1 MTTFT
6 ASDLAVKIIHEQEAI
21 IGPLAWNVARHVSG
35 MTVKS
40 KDYVTIPKSGS
51 VVLASLVKKY
61 EGLFGPASREVCRD
75 AVQSMLPRASAG
87 DVPEILK

>member
-40 KDYVTIPKSGS
+40 KDSITMIKSGS

-75 AVQSMLPRASAG
+75 AVRSMLPRASDS

>member
-1 MTTFT
+1 MATLT

-40 KDYVTIPKSGS
+40 KDHITMIKSGS
-51 VVLASLVKKY
+51 VVLTSLVKKY

-75 AVQSMLPRASAG
+75 AVRSMITKVPAA

>member
-21 IGPLAWNVARHVSG
+21 IGPLAWNVARHISG

-40 KDYVTIPKSGS
+40 KDHVTIAKSGS
-51 VVLASLVKKY
+51 VVLSSLVKKY

-75 AVQSMLPRASAG
+75 AVRSMLPKAAAS

>member
-21 IGPLAWNVARHVSG
+21 IGPLAWNVARHISG

-40 KDYVTIPKSGS
+40 KDHVTIPKSGS
-51 VVLASLVKKY
+51 VVLANLVKNTKAFSVQ
-61 EGLFGPASREVCRD
+61 LPAKSVVTLYDQCFQKFSQ
-75 AVQSMLPRASAG
+75 AISQ
-87 DVPEILK
+87 KF

>member
-1 MTTFT
+1 MLT

-21 IGPLAWNVARHVSG
+21 IGPLAWKVARHVPG

-40 KDYVTIPKSGS
+40 KDNIAMVKPGS
-51 VVLASLVKKY
+51 VALASLVKKY

-75 AVQSMLPRASAG
+75 AVRSMLPKVSPH
-87 DVPEILK
+87 DIPEILK

>member
-1 MTTFT
+1 MATLT

-40 KDYVTIPKSGS
+40 KDHVTIAKSGS
-51 VVLASLVKKY
+51 TVLAALVKKY

-75 AVQSMLPRASAG
+75 AVRSMVPKVPAS
-87 DVPEILK
+87 DVPDILK